1 MFQKATE
8 SNEDKTSG
16 GGRREEE
23 ILESDKKH
31 ENKYN

>member
-8 SNEDKTSG
+8 SNEDKTGG